1 MQLPSIRMFLNLI
14 VFFLN
19 SLCSREDT
27 AVRVVEHVTFLNGL
41 CSFEDG
47 RGYFE
52 RPVNFLN
59 SLYSFEALP
68 CPARAD

>member
-19 SLCSREDT
+19 SLCNSEDT

-41 CSFEDG
+41 YSFED
-47 RGYFE
+47 RYLKLD
-52 RPVNFLN
+52 NTLSFLN
-59 SLYSFEALP
+59 SLYSFEVYFFVN
-68 CPARAD
+68 